1 MYASL
6 TNFLLGRASRTLALS
21 CLSYQPC
28 LLRLKTKD
36 VKAQS
41 SKAEI
46 KLNLKPYFTLQ
57 EMKLWSVLL
66 SFRRAARSRLKLIY
80 GISRK
85 LRLPCPAL
93 RCAAL
98 WSVYAVHARTSLL
111 TR

>member
-46 KLNLKPYFTLQ
+46 KLNLKPYF
-57 EMKLWSVLL
+57 
-66 SFRRAARSRLKLIY
+66 ARNEALVCVVVVSQGGEIPSKVN
-80 GISRK
+80 
-85 LRLPCPAL
+85 LRNLAEIAPAL
-93 RCAAL
+93 SSPALCCAVVCVCRACQDQP
-98 WSVYAVHARTSLL
+98 TD
-111 TR
+111 